1 MKKET
6 WKPVTISGFT
16 GILMGAASSYGVQ
29 KAMASDMSADDLS
42 DAVKTTAANDDLSF
56 KHAFEAARAEFGPGA
71 VFTWRG
77 NLYNTYTAEEWNAMT
92 QEEQQKFAEEVA
104 PQVEDTEV
112 AEDPQVAAA
121 GVEEPETV
129 ATGTETPQ
137 ANDDDVQVA
146 SVTNSTVNIQTNNFY
161 MNEESKEDD
170 VRVVGFGDVQ
180 LEDGR
185 VITVEELDFNGQRV
199 AVVDLDHDGIPDV
212 AMSDL
217 NHNNQ
222 ADEGEVIDLHT
233 GEALTFTNDTV
244 DTNDDL
250 PVFDA

>member
-29 KAMASDMSADDLS
+29 KLMANEASADNLS
-42 DAVKTTAANDDLSF
+42 DAVKTTAVNDDLSF
-56 KHAFEAARAEFGPGA
+56 KEAFEAARAEMGPGG

-77 NLYNTYTAEEWNAMT
+77 NLYNTYTADEWNAKSH
-92 QEEQQKFAEEVA
+92 QEQQQFADEVA
-104 PQVEDTEV
+104 PQTDIAEDVQIV
-112 AEDPQVAAA
+112 AETSS
-121 GVEEPETV
+121 VEEEADVQLASIPSEDNTKV
-129 ATGTETPQ
+129 DNQTSANLNTANEEVV
-137 ANDDDVQVA
+137 AND
-146 SVTNSTVNIQTNNFY
+146 SEN
-161 MNEESKEDD
+161 D
-170 VRVVGFGDVQ
+170 VRVVGFGDVE

-199 AVVDLDHDGIPDV
+199 AVVDLDKDGIPDV

-233 GEALTFTNDTV
+233 GEALSFTNDTV
-244 DTNDDL
+244 DTNDDI